1 MDREVK
7 QKQILIS
14 NELADALQKGQ
25 VDTKATI
32 PKFLTPEKLL
42 EIDRKSKDV
51 VLNLANKAIQELI
64 EEGHEVS
71 LSSPV
76 LGEKMRKLNFDGPM
90 LEIL

>member
-51 VLNLANKAIQELI
+51 VLNLASKAIQELI

-71 LSSPV
+71 FEDPMF
-76 LGEKMRKLNFDGPM
+76 GEKLKKVDFDGPM
-90 LEIL
+90 LEI